1 MTAGFS
7 IPKSNLKTRKSK
19 YRAMRTIVGDLKF
32 DSKKEAECWLHLKA
46 RERAGE
52 IHSLTRQVRYAL
64 YAASENE
71 FEGVKVCTYVADFRN
86 FDNVKR
92 EWIVADAKGFV
103 TAMYKLKEKMMLAN
117 YGIKIERM

>member
-7 IPKSNLKTRKSK
+7 ISKASLKARKSK

-52 IHSLTRQVRYAL
+52 IHSLIHQVRYKL
-64 YAASENE
+64 YAASDGEPM
-71 FEGVKVCTYVADFRN
+71 GVHVCTYVADFRY
-86 FDNVKR
+86 FDNVKQ